1 MQLTGSFK
9 KDVCFVMFVDQQ
21 TLDVLKEEGQQ
32 PDERGYLGLWKVVL
46 VRNMPYTDARRVG
59 KIPKF
64 LAHRL
69 FPTAR

>member
-32 PDERGYLGLWKVVL
+32 SDERGYVGLWKLVL
-46 VRNMPYTDARRVG
+46 VSNMPYTDARRVG

>member
-21 TLDVLKEEGQQ
+21 TLDVMKLEGQQ
-32 PDERGYLGLWKVVL
+32 VNERGYLGSWKIVL

-59 KIPKF
+59 KIPKL

-69 FPTAR
+69 FPAAR

>member
-9 KDVCFVMFVDQQ
+9 KDVCFVMFLDQQ
-21 TLDVLKEEGQQ
+21 TLDVLKEEEQQ

-46 VRNMPYTDARRVG
+46 VRNARRVG

-69 FPTAR
+69 FPSAR